1 MPAHKPS
8 PPSGGPLVPQPEN
21 AALDRVLALALP
33 PLLPGESKADFA
45 ALAAHV
51 VAAAEPKDAIDE
63 ILVRDVIDLTWE
75 IQRLRRAKGALVTVA
90 MGDGVQQV
98 LYAIGHGDHFQREA
112 LGEGWVAGR
121 KNAQHT
127 VQKALSDAS
136 LSVDHVT
143 AKTLEIKL
151 DSIERLDRMLSSAE
165 ARRNNALREI
175 ERHREA
181 LGVAAPKEVEDVPF
195 VELDTGVVH
204 QPSD

>member
-1 MPAHKPS
+1 MSAQNPS
-8 PPSGGPLVPQPEN
+8 QPSGGSLVPRPDT
-21 AALDRVLALALP
+21 ALDHVLALARP
-33 PLLPGESKADFA
+33 PLLPGENEAHFTALVASQLVTA
-45 ALAAHV
+45 AK
-51 VAAAEPKDAIDE
+51 PKDTIEE

-136 LSVDHVT
+136 LFVDHVT

-195 VELDTGVVH
+195 VE
-204 QPSD
+204 